1 MTDRPRYAP
10 GEQPYDR
17 LNAVRIGALTGG
29 VIGIIPAAVLGAGYA
44 FLLLVGAAIG
54 AYVGKRWA
62 DRAARSQSDS

>member
-29 VIGIIPAAVLGAGYA
+29 VIGIVPAVILGAGYA

-54 AYVGKRWA
+54 AYAGKRWA
-62 DRAARSQSDS
+62 DHATRSRPDS